1 MRTPFTFLTFLAAL
15 LLASFPLQA
24 EHTDQHAH
32 GTQHGLGLDT
42 REPLLLSREEAAHL
56 RLEMR
61 GFLAGLQQIVSAA
74 ASQDMAALGVA
85 ARASGMAAAHEVPA
99 GLRAKL
105 PLAFRKLGNA
115 THTGFDDLA
124 RDAASLGDSS
134 HALEQLG
141 GLMQNCVACH
151 ARYRIESADPHQH

>member
-1 MRTPFTFLTFLAAL
+1 MRTLFTFLTALSTL

-24 EHTDQHAH
+24 EHTDHPTH
-32 GTQHGLGLDT
+32 GTQHEHGLDT
-42 REPLLLSREEAAHL
+42 REPLHLSREEAAHL

-61 GFLAGLQQIVSAA
+61 GFLNTLQQIVSAA
-74 ASQDMAALGVA
+74 ASQDMAALGA
-85 ARASGMAAAHEVPA
+85 AAQTSGMAAAHEVPA

-105 PLAFRKLGNA
+105 PLPFRKLGNA

-151 ARYRIESADPHQH
+151 ARYRIEIADPHQH